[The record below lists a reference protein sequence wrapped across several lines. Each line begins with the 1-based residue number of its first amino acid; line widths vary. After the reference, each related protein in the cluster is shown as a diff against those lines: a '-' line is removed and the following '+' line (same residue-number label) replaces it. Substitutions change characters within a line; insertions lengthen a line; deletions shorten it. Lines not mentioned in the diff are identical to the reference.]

1 MSNARV
7 AMATMKESQ
16 IEGTLYIN
24 GQVVV
29 GQCLFTVPEF
39 AANSED
45 ANTQQKREELLIDR
59 ALELNPEIALIRAN
73 KLFYQDQEEAAADD
87 C

>member
-7 AMATMKESQ
+7 AMVTMKESQ
-16 IEGTLYIN
+16 TEGTLYIN

-29 GQCLFTVPEF
+29 GQCRFAVPDF

-59 ALELNPEIALIRAN
+59 ALELNPEVALIRAN

-87 C
+87 R

>member
-1 MSNARV
+1 MSNARA
-7 AMATMKESQ
+7 AMVTMKENQ

-29 GQCLFTVPEF
+29 GQCRFTVPEF

-59 ALELNPEIALIRAN
+59 ALELNPEIALVRAN
-73 KLFYQDQEEAAADD
+73 ELFYQDQEEAAADD
-87 C
+87 R

>member
-1 MSNARV
+1 MSNARA
-7 AMATMKESQ
+7 AMVTMKENQ

-29 GQCLFTVPEF
+29 GQCRFTVPEF

-59 ALELNPEIALIRAN
+59 ALELSPEIALVRADI
-73 KLFYQDQEEAAADD
+73 FFHQDQEEAAADD
-87 C
+87 R

>member
-1 MSNARV
+1 MSNARA
-7 AMATMKESQ
+7 AMVTMKENQ

-29 GQCLFTVPEF
+29 GKCLFTVPEF
-39 AANSED
+39 AANPIE
-45 ANTQQKREELLIDR
+45 ANTQHKREELLIDR

-73 KLFYQDQEEAAADD
+73 KLFYPEYTEEDAAHD
-87 C
+87 

>member
-7 AMATMKESQ
+7 AMVTMKESQ

-29 GQCLFTVPEF
+29 GQCRFTVPEF
-39 AANSED
+39 AADIED
-45 ANTQQKREELLIDR
+45 ANTQRKREELLIDR
-59 ALELNPEIALIRAN
+59 ALELNPEIALVRAN
-73 KLFYQDQEEAAADD
+73 KLFYQDEEEAAADD
-87 C
+87 R

>member
-7 AMATMKESQ
+7 AMVTMKENQ

-29 GQCLFTVPEF
+29 GQCRFTVPEF

-59 ALELNPEIALIRAN
+59 ALELNPEIALVRAN
-73 KLFYQDQEEAAADD
+73 KLFHQDQEEAAADD

>member
-1 MSNARV
+1 MSNARA
-7 AMATMKESQ
+7 AMVTMKENQ

-29 GQCLFTVPEF
+29 GQCRFTVPEF

-59 ALELNPEIALIRAN
+59 ALELNPEIALVRAN
-73 KLFYQDQEEAAADD
+73 KLFHQDQEEAAADD

>member
-7 AMATMKESQ
+7 AMVTMKENQ

-29 GQCLFTVPEF
+29 GQCRFTVPEF

-59 ALELNPEIALIRAN
+59 ALELNPEVALIRAN

-87 C
+87 R

>member
-1 MSNARV
+1 MSNARA
-7 AMATMKESQ
+7 AMVTMKESQ
-16 IEGTLYIN
+16 TEGTLYIN

-29 GQCLFTVPEF
+29 GQCRFTVPEF

-59 ALELNPEIALIRAN
+59 ALELNPEIALVRAN
-73 KLFYQDQEEAAADD
+73 KLFYQDEEEAAADD
-87 C
+87 R

>member
-7 AMATMKESQ
+7 AMVTMKENQ

-29 GQCLFTVPEF
+29 GKCLFTVPEF
-39 AANSED
+39 AANIED

-59 ALELNPEIALIRAN
+59 ALELNPEIALVRAN
-73 KLFYQDQEEAAADD
+73 KLFYQDEEEAAADD
-87 C
+87 R

>member
-7 AMATMKESQ
+7 AMVTMKENQ
-16 IEGTLYIN
+16 TEGTLYIN
-24 GQVVV
+24 GQVV
-29 GQCLFTVPEF
+29 GQCRFTVPEF

-59 ALELNPEIALIRAN
+59 ALELNPEIALVRAN
-73 KLFYQDQEEAAADD
+73 KLFYQDQEEAAAND

>member
-1 MSNARV
+1 MSNARA
-7 AMATMKESQ
+7 AMVTMKENQ

-29 GQCLFTVPEF
+29 GQCRFTVPEF

-59 ALELNPEIALIRAN
+59 ALELNPEVALIRAN

>member
-7 AMATMKESQ
+7 AMVTMKENQ

-29 GQCLFTVPEF
+29 GQCRFTVPEF

-59 ALELNPEIALIRAN
+59 ALELNPEIALVRAN
-73 KLFYQDQEEAAADD
+73 KLFHQDQEEAAADD
-87 C
+87 R

>member
-7 AMATMKESQ
+7 AMVTMKENQ

-29 GQCLFTVPEF
+29 GKCLFTVPEF

-59 ALELNPEIALIRAN
+59 ALELNPEIALVRAN

>member
-7 AMATMKESQ
+7 AMVTMKESQ
-16 IEGTLYIN
+16 TEGTLYIN

-29 GQCLFTVPEF
+29 GQCRFTVPEF

-59 ALELNPEIALIRAN
+59 ALELNPEVALIRAN

-87 C
+87 R